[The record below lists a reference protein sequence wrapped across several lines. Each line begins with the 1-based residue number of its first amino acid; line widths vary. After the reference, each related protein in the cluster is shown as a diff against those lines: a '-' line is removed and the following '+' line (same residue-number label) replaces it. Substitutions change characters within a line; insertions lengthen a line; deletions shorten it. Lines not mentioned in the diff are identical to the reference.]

1 MHSADSEP
9 KTKMET
15 ELKQAG
21 FTKELIMWSF
31 TPMFYK
37 QADGYYWSKE
47 VPYEKGYTDRIEIGV
62 ILNEEYKSMEVYACD
77 CVVGCCGRDMG
88 IHPFSIDKVNSLLAD
103 EVKWLDEIYG
113 T

>member
-21 FTKELIMWSF
+21 FMKELIMWSF
-31 TPMFYK
+31 TPIFYK

-88 IHPFSIDKVNSLLAD
+88 IHPFSIEKVNSLLAD